1 MAEMTQRQRLR
12 VVAEM
17 LFTSIRLSGLCSS
30 SFFTSGKEKRGQPIA
45 CVAQDE
51 RQMQPALVH
60 LAKSSVESVYEIVTR
75 HNIITLVTTSLF
87 YSTVM
92 VT

>member
-17 LFTSIRLSGLCSS
+17 CFTSIRLSGLCSS
-30 SFFTSGKEKRGQPIA
+30 SFFTSGKRTRGQPIA

-51 RQMQPALVH
+51 RQMQPALFH
-60 LAKSSVESVYEIVTR
+60 LAKGSVESVYEIVTR
-75 HNIITLVTTSLF
+75 HILTTLVTTSLI
-87 YSTVM
+87 YSTM
-92 VT
+92 VVT

>member
-17 LFTSIRLSGLCSS
+17 LFYLNTIKRIMLIL
-30 SFFTSGKEKRGQPIA
+30 FLPPAKRTRGQPIA

-51 RQMQPALVH
+51 RQMQPALVPSGE
-60 LAKSSVESVYEIVTR
+60 SSVESVYEIVTR
-75 HNIITLVTTSLF
+75 HNINHFSYNILIL
-87 YSTVM
+87 
-92 VT
+92 